1 MAQAED
7 PRQPMSTETQQ
18 EPLPIRHVQT
28 VEIRYNE
35 ERNDFRITVSAAADA
50 AGLGKG
56 ATFQFKP
63 HEIKELGVIPA
74 LGAAADEDAPR
85 DQNTRTVVG
94 RTEGWLELALPR
106 SVVDSLAES
115 LGIEVDE
122 GGNLSEQLPLVDIF
136 AGDRMIALAP
146 AEGFDLPIAALP
158 EDPDRLVDDS
168 QDHEQVRLE
177 AVQTARPSVKINQEG
192 TSRMVMLTATRALRE
207 AGLAP
212 NEQPHSVSYHPELA
226 DDLFGLIPAVGYE
239 RAADV
244 HDPQYAVYE
253 KGGTGN
259 GTAYSVGVPPTVLDE
274 LGLSVDEI
282 AELDRSERPEIT
294 VYAAEGMLGFKTPT
308 VREVAIDHDRTSE
321 LTSVDGIGEAVAG
334 RLRERGYQ
342 SAEDLFG
349 ITREELLEIE
359 GLSSTRV
366 DRALDDLSTRSG
378 GA

>member
-1 MAQAED
+1 
-7 PRQPMSTETQQ
+7 MSTETQQ

-35 ERNDFRITVSAAADA
+35 ERNDFRITVSAAVKA

-63 HEIKELGVIPA
+63 HEIEELGVIPA

-168 QDHEQVRLE
+168 QDHKQVRLE

-192 TSRMVMLTATRALRE
+192 TSRMVVLTATRALRE

-212 NEQPHSVSYHPELA
+212 NEQPHSVSYHPEVA
-226 DDLFGLIPAVGYE
+226 DDLLGLIPAVGYE

-259 GTAYSVGVPPTVLDE
+259 GTAYSVGLPPTVLDE

-308 VREVAIDHDRTSE
+308 VREVAIEHDRTSE
-321 LTSVDGIGEAVAG
+321 LTGVDGIGEAVAG

-378 GA
+378 GG